1 MVLVRPKNQ
10 KNIGEWQTKMAPI
23 IFVWI
28 GRVLPDYSVDSV
40 IFAKEQNPNRDVLIL
55 LNKCLNPVLH
65 RRFEA
70 RKIKIRVLED
80 QENNIDKIIDQKK
93 MKFSG
98 DFWVN
103 TSLRFFYLECL
114 YSLLGIDK
122 FFHAELDNAVFNLDS
137 LDEKLDQSGNGLFV
151 PRDASDRAIASLIYC
166 NRTESIKELT
176 ELYSSATPPKHDMD
190 ALGMY
195 SREYP
200 DHFFSLPTESYD
212 KNMQSW
218 TILEPGF
225 LGGLFDAAAIGQY
238 MLGVDPIHRKGRPS
252 FNGFINENS
261 NINWSE
267 VVFDTDGK
275 NLFLNPS
282 GKAADNYRLFNL
294 HIHAKNWN
302 AFESL
307 LKNGPILKR
316 LQQGKRSI
324 ISGRL
329 FIFFGW
335 AYAIFLFVKKLV
347 KKLLK

>member
-1 MVLVRPKNQ
+1 
-10 KNIGEWQTKMAPI
+10 MAPI
-23 IFVWI
+23 IFVWL
-28 GRVLPDYSVDSV
+28 GKSLPIFSVQSLL
-40 IFAKEQNPNRDVLIL
+40 FAKKSNPRREVFFYLDNELSVQARALLEKSGVKLFVLG
-55 LNKCLNPVLH
+55 KV
-65 RRFEA
+65 
-70 RKIKIRVLED
+70 K
-80 QENNIDKIIDQKK
+80 NIDVSGLDPGKLQ
-93 MKFSG
+93 FGG

-103 TSLRFFYLECL
+103 TSLRFFYLEKL
-114 YSLLGIDK
+114 YALLGIDK
-122 FFHAELDNAVFNLDS
+122 FFHAELDNTIFNLDG
-137 LDEKLDQSGNGLFV
+137 LDEKLDQCGNGLFV
-151 PRDASDRAIASLIYC
+151 PRDASDRSIASLIYC
-166 NRTESIKELT
+166 NRPESLKELT
-176 ELYSSATPPKHDMD
+176 ELYSCATAPKHDMD
-190 ALGMY
+190 ALAMY
-195 SREYP
+195 SKEYP

-212 KNMQSW
+212 KNRQSW
-218 TILEPGF
+218 RILEPGF

-252 FNGFINENS
+252 YNGFINENS